1 MTAKEPQTILVL
13 DDDPGVV
20 TSVSRCLRRD
30 GFAVLVAA
38 TIGEAR
44 QHLAEHDP
52 AVALLDLNLPDG
64 SGLELMR
71 WIQREFPLL
80 VCLAMTG
87 DASTESAAEAMR
99 VGAADYLIKP
109 VMPAALRR
117 SVGHA
122 AEIHALSVQRSRLA
136 EENDR
141 YREHLEQLVAER
153 TQELR
158 HSLARS
164 QQLEEI
170 IATGPAV
177 AYRLGLQADDWRPDY
192 VSPNIAQ
199 FGLSPEVLLSGETH
213 LRDLVHPDDLPSVS
227 RDLAAQLQSGD
238 DTVRW
243 TQEYRCRSG
252 DGRVFWVRD
261 RRWLGRVD
269 NEWRMHGILM
279 DNTKRKLAEER
290 AGRLASLLRAI
301 RNVTRVLA
309 TEEEPGSI
317 AQAVC
322 ETLATICEY
331 RNAWIV
337 LRAPGAVAFAGG
349 QAGLP
354 ADQFA
359 DFLGRANSGAMP
371 PGIARAMAQGDV
383 VTITSDSTLAAGCP
397 PAAIVAGVA
406 VVAVGL
412 RLDDEPVGVLC
423 VSMPADAAND
433 EQENDLL
440 REVAGDMV
448 SALRSRAVE
457 RARSEVQTQLRDS
470 EARMRGVLHSMPSGI
485 VVVAVDGHR
494 IIDANPAALRMME
507 ATAEEA
513 IGSCCHEFL
522 CPAEKDNCPITDQG
536 QTVDSSEREVLT
548 HNGTRI
554 PVLKSVVRTQ
564 VQGRDCL
571 IESFVDISDRKRHE
585 QELLAAREAAE
596 SASREKSAFLANM
609 SHEIRTPM
617 NGVMGMTGLLLG
629 TKLDPEQ
636 QEYTDTIRHSAE
648 LLLDVIND
656 ILDFSKVEAGQ
667 LDLEEVDFNLEETIE
682 AINDILAIAPQQK
695 GLEYTNLI
703 DSAVPRSLRGD
714 PGRLKQVL
722 MNLLGNAIK
731 FTSEGEIHL
740 RVSVIKDD
748 GDRVALRFLVD
759 DTGIGIPEDRL
770 PMLFDAFTQA
780 DASTT
785 RRFGGSGLGL
795 SICQRLVALMDGEM
809 GVESHVGQGS
819 SFWFTAVFQ
828 HGAGNTSDWR
838 PPSSD
843 ELRDRRVLVV
853 DDNATNRRI
862 LNRQLCE
869 WGCRV
874 TETVDAET
882 AMRELRGAKE
892 SGTPYWSAVLD
903 MQMPVVDGAEL
914 AHRIRA
920 DAAIAD
926 VGLIVMSSI
935 GERKQIER
943 FASLDIQAH
952 LLKPVTPGRLLN
964 VLRTMVGGA
973 PPSSAPP
980 PRKREAPGQST
991 ARWSFPPLRVLVA
1004 EDNPVNQRVATS
1016 ILGKLGC
1023 HAESVA
1029 NGQEAVQALS
1039 GAPYDMVFMDVHM
1052 PTMDGFQAT
1061 RIIRDP
1067 ASEVLDH
1074 AIPIIAVTA
1083 DALREDRDECLQA
1096 GMDDYVSKPV
1106 STSRIAEAIERCLLA
1121 TTGNPATP
1129 SHLPLAGPAAV
1140 AQEAVFGCAG
1150 LLDRVDGDVDV
1161 AQLVVQLFLED
1172 APEQLQAMTAGLSA
1186 QDSAAVRAAAH
1197 ALKGAGANVGADQ
1210 VSALAA
1216 EIERQAAADTLIGL
1230 ATWCDQ
1236 LAKALASFRQATEA
1250 DGAFAE
1256 PEEGP

>member
-1 MTAKEPQTILVL
+1 MTARESETILVL
-13 DDDPGVV
+13 EDDPQVA
-20 TSVSRCLRRD
+20 SIVSRRLRRD
-30 GFAVLVAA
+30 GFAVFLAA

-44 QHLAEHDP
+44 QYLAEHDP

-64 SGLELMR
+64 SGLEFMR

-80 VCLAMTG
+80 VCLVMTG

-99 VGAADYLIKP
+99 AGATDYLVKP
-109 VMPAALRR
+109 VPSAALGR

-122 AEIHALSVQRSRLA
+122 VEIHALSVQRSRLA
-136 EENDR
+136 DENNR
-141 YREHLEQLVAER
+141 YRKHLEQLVAER
-153 TQELR
+153 TRELR

-177 AYRLGLQADDWRPDY
+177 AYRLGPPANGWRPDY
-192 VSPNIAQ
+192 VSPNVTL
-199 FGLSPEVLLSGETH
+199 FGLSPEMLLSGEVRLH
-213 LRDLVHPDDLPSVS
+213 DLVHPDDLPAVA
-227 RDLAAQLQSGD
+227 RDLRAQLRSED

-243 TQEYRCRSG
+243 TQEYRYRSG
-252 DGRVFWVRD
+252 DGRVLWIED

-269 NEWRMHGILM
+269 DEWRMHGILM
-279 DNTKRKLAEER
+279 DSTKRKLAEER

-309 TEEEPGSI
+309 TEEEPGRI

-322 ETLATICEY
+322 ETLATTCEY

-337 LRAPGAVAFAGG
+337 LRAPGAAEFAGG

-354 ADQFA
+354 AEQFA
-359 DFLGRANSGAMP
+359 AFLACANGGELP

-383 VTITSDSTLAAGCP
+383 VTITADSTLAAGCP
-397 PAAIVAGVA
+397 PAAIVAGID

-423 VSMPADAAND
+423 VSMPTDATND

-457 RARSEVQTQLRDS
+457 HARSKAEKQLRDS

-485 VVVAVDGHR
+485 VVVAVEGHQ

-513 IGSCCHEFL
+513 IGSPCHSFL
-522 CPAEKDNCPITDQG
+522 CPVGQGNCPVTDLG
-536 QTVDSSEREVLT
+536 QTIDNSEREVLT
-548 HNGTRI
+548 HKGTRI

-571 IESFVDISDRKRHE
+571 IESFVDISERKRHE
-585 QELLAAREAAE
+585 QEMLAAREAAE
-596 SASREKSAFLANM
+596 AASREKSAFLANM

-636 QEYTDTIRHSAE
+636 QEYTETIRHSAE
-648 LLLDVIND
+648 LLLNVIND

-703 DSAVPRSLRGD
+703 DSAVPRLLRGD

-722 MNLLGNAIK
+722 MNLLGNAVK

-740 RVSVIKDD
+740 RVSVVSDD
-748 GDRVALRFLVD
+748 GDRAALRFVVD

-770 PMLFDAFTQA
+770 ATLFDPFIQA

-795 SICQRLVALMDGEM
+795 SICQRLVALMGGEM
-809 GVESHVGQGS
+809 GVESCVGKGS
-819 SFWFTAVFQ
+819 SFWFTAAFQ
-828 HGAGNTSDWR
+828 HGGGNTAEWR
-838 PPSSD
+838 PPSSE

-862 LNRQLCE
+862 LDRQLCE

-874 TETVDAET
+874 GEATGAE
-882 AMRELRGAKE
+882 AAIRELRRAQE
-892 SGTPYWSAVLD
+892 TDAPYWLAVLD

-914 AHRIRA
+914 AQRIRA

-926 VGLIVMSSI
+926 VQLVVMSSI

-943 FASLDIQAH
+943 LAALDIQAH

-964 VLRTMVGGA
+964 VLQTMVGGV
-973 PPSSAPP
+973 PP
-980 PRKREAPGQST
+980 PPTTASEDRKSAGRGS
-991 ARWSFPPLRVLVA
+991 ARWSFPPLRILVA

-1016 ILGKLGC
+1016 ILRKLGC

-1029 NGQEAVQALS
+1029 NGQEAVQALTE
-1039 GAPYDMVFMDVHM
+1039 APYDMVFMDLHM

-1061 RIIRDP
+1061 RTIRD
-1067 ASEVLDH
+1067 AKSEVLNH

-1106 STSRIAEAIERCLLA
+1106 SIKRIAEAIERCLLA
-1121 TTGNPATP
+1121 TAGTLGSSTV
-1129 SHLPLAGPAAV
+1129 LPLASPAA
-1140 AQEAVFGCAG
+1140 AEQKAVFDCAG
-1150 LLDRVDGDVDV
+1150 LLDRVDGDMDV

-1172 APEQLQAMTAGLSA
+1172 APEQMQAMAAGLSA
-1186 QDSAAVRAAAH
+1186 RDAAAVRAAAH
-1197 ALKGAGANVGADQ
+1197 ALKGAAANVGADQ

-1216 EIERQAAADTLIGL
+1216 EIERQAATDTLIGL
-1230 ATWCDQ
+1230 TTWCEQ
-1236 LAKALASFRQATEA
+1236 LTEALASLRQATEA
-1250 DGAFAE
+1250 DDAFAD